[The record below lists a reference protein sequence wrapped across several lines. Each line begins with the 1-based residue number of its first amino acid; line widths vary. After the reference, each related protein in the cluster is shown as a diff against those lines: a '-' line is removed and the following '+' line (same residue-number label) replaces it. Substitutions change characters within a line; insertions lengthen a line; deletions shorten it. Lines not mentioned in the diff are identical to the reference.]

1 MPSKNSKTIYAI
13 AIFPHCCYTSAMN
26 YREAGV
32 NIEEGYRAV
41 GKYRELAKA
50 ATNAAVLNGIGSF
63 AGMFSLKEFVN
74 AGKGMEDPVLVS
86 GADGVGTKLDIAFRM
101 KKYGTVGVDCVA
113 MCVNDILCHG
123 AKPLFF
129 LDYLACGKLD
139 ADVAAQ
145 LVKGVATGC
154 REAGCAL
161 LGGETAE
168 MPGFYDEGKY
178 DIAGF
183 GVGVV
188 DRKNIVDGGAIK
200 EGDALVG
207 IASSGAHS
215 NGFSLIRKALPDLD
229 EDFGGMN
236 IGCALLEPTRIYVK
250 PVLRLMERI
259 GVRGM
264 AHITGGGFYE
274 NIPRMFKADYD
285 AVISTGSWTIPPL
298 FNRIAYGVS
307 RGGADGSLKGGEA
320 EAAGMEILNADMEVR
335 RVMFETFNMGIG
347 FALAIAQEDAA
358 QAKAFLEESGFPA
371 WEIGRVEKGSRQA
384 RFV

>member
-1 MPSKNSKTIYAI
+1 
-13 AIFPHCCYTSAMN
+13 MN

-32 NIEEGYRAV
+32 NIEEGYRAA
-41 GKYRELAKA
+41 GKYRELAKMT
-50 ATNAAVLNGIGSF
+50 TNAAVLNGIGSF
-63 AGMFSLKEFVN
+63 AGMFSLKDIVN

-139 ADVAAQ
+139 ADVAAE
-145 LVKGVATGC
+145 LVKGVALGC

-168 MPGFYDEGKY
+168 MPGFYDEGAY
-178 DIAGF
+178 DLAGF
-183 GVGVV
+183 GVGIV
-188 DRKNIVDGGAIK
+188 DRKDVIDGGGVR
-200 EGDALVG
+200 EGDALIG

-236 IGCALLEPTRIYVK
+236 ISCALLEPTRIYVK

-259 GVRGM
+259 DIRGM

-274 NIPRMFKADYD
+274 NIPRMFNTDYD

-307 RGGADGSLKGGEA
+307 RGVSRGFIGGEA
-320 EAAGMEILNADMEVR
+320 EAAGMEILNTDMEVR
-335 RVMFETFNMGIG
+335 RVMFGTFNMGIG
-347 FALAIAQEDAA
+347 FVLATAQEDAA

-371 WEIGRVEKGSRQA
+371 WEIGGVEKGSKQA

>member
-1 MPSKNSKTIYAI
+1 
-13 AIFPHCCYTSAMN
+13 MN

-32 NIEEGYRAV
+32 NIEESYRAV
-41 GKYRELAKA
+41 STYRELAKA
-50 ATNAAVLNGIGSF
+50 TANTSVLNGIGSF
-63 AGMFSLKEFVN
+63 AGMFSLKELVN
-74 AGKGMEDPVLVS
+74 AGKGMRDPVLVS

-101 KKYGTVGVDCVA
+101 KKYETVGIDCVA

-123 AKPLFF
+123 ANPLFF
-129 LDYLACGKLD
+129 LDYLACGRLN
-139 ADVAAQ
+139 ANVAVE

-178 DIAGF
+178 DLAGF

-188 DRKNIVDGGAIK
+188 DRKNIVDGGGIR
-200 EGDALVG
+200 EGDALIG

-229 EDFGGMN
+229 EDFGGMK
-236 IGCALLEPTRIYVK
+236 IGRALLEPTRIYAK
-250 PVLRLMERI
+250 PILRLMERI
-259 GVRGM
+259 DIRGM

-274 NIPRMFKADYD
+274 NIPRMFNTDYD
-285 AVISTGSWTIPPL
+285 AVISTGSWTIPAL

-307 RGGADGSLKGGEA
+307 RGFRRDETDDSLKGGEA
-320 EAAGMEILNADMEVR
+320 EAAGMDILNADMEVR
-335 RVMFETFNMGIG
+335 RVMFGTFNMGIG
-347 FALAIAQEDAA
+347 FVLATAQEDAA
-358 QAKAFLEESGFPA
+358 QAKAFLEKSGFPA
-371 WEIGRVEKGSRQA
+371 WEIGRVEKGARQA
-384 RFV
+384 RFI